1 MLDVKVGA
9 RLFFSNEERAL
20 IEKHLWEAH
29 QASKDGLDGWRKRM
43 MDNVGVV
50 NRVIANAVERSHEPD
65 PNSAAELKKRKRAC
79 CKCGKKHPIKDLKFL
94 SAYEPLCPECL
105 DELRSK

>member
-29 QASKDGLDGWRKRM
+29 QASKDGLDGWRKRV

-50 NRVIANAVERSHEPD
+50 NRVIANAVERSHEPP
-65 PNSAAELKKRKRAC
+65 PNSPREARR
-79 CKCGKKHPIKDLKFL
+79 PV
-94 SAYEPLCPECL
+94 
-105 DELRSK
+105 